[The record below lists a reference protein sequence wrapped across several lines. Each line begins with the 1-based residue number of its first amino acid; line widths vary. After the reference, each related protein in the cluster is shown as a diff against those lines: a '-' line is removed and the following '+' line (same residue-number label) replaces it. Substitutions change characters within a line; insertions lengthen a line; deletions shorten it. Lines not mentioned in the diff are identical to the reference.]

1 MYYSTI
7 LSFVA
12 STEQKAAATAT
23 LYVLFQPVIVVNMS
37 QNVTEL
43 SLSESC
49 PSLASAQGIRFQF
62 PLLNQWILSTQP
74 LIPQSPRTIDFFYCH
89 PKSAALCFSL
99 FLILFSGSSM
109 SQKPHS
115 NQGHLIIYY
124 PRHYFYLQ
132 PAMILE
138 TRQQIKVPRSHEP
151 QRHGQ
156 WVSYSDHIE
165 LHSET

>member
-12 STEQKAAATAT
+12 STEQKAAAMAT

-37 QNVTEL
+37 QNVTEF

-89 PKSAALCFSL
+89 PKWAALCFSL
-99 FLILFSGSSM
+99 FLILFSGSSV
-109 SQKPHS
+109 SQNPPQQPGTPNLLPKALLLSLASYDTRNQIANKGTQKP
-115 NQGHLIIYY
+115 
-124 PRHYFYLQ
+124 
-132 PAMILE
+132 
-138 TRQQIKVPRSHEP
+138 
-151 QRHGQ
+151 
-156 WVSYSDHIE
+156 
-165 LHSET
+165 